1 MFDGGTMNNFKKIIF
16 VCETGTARA
25 HMAAEI
31 MRREYGKEDLQIVAR
46 GLVVLFPEPINEKAE
61 AVMVSNGL
69 NVAGLT
75 AQPLLS
81 EEIDGQTL
89 VIVMN
94 ESQKAKVKE
103 DFSRSQNVYTLTEVV
118 GEPGEVLDPYGG
130 PLTGYGKCFEEIEK
144 LVRKLVYNI
153 NREDI

>member
-1 MFDGGTMNNFKKIIF
+1 MSNFKKVIF

-25 HMAAEI
+25 HMAAEA
-31 MRREYGKEDLQIVAR
+31 MRREYGKDDLQIVAR
-46 GLVVLFPEPINEKAE
+46 GLIVLFPEPLNEKAE

-69 NVAGLT
+69 NVQGLT

-81 EEIDGQTL
+81 EEIDAQTL

-94 ESQKAKVKE
+94 EGQKAKVKE
-103 DFSRSQNVYTLTEVV
+103 DFSRSSNVFTLTEAV

-130 PLTGYGKCFEEIEK
+130 PLTGYGKCFEEIEQ
-144 LVRKLVYNI
+144 LVRKLVHKLNMGG
-153 NREDI
+153 ELE